1 METIGTFS
9 PQRRH
14 PIATGRTQNV
24 PIAAVVNLTDAA
36 EDAVEKRRF
45 VSRNRSDMALRLEQT
60 PMRKVRDLIDPQ
72 KRTSTLKEIQE
83 CSKEY
88 TLPCIKKFVSEKK
101 TPKLRSFVVLL
112 AGILIVRQFTA
123 LRGFSW
129 LSIQQNQPKER
140 SQQQGLKSSSLSTAT
155 TTTSSSQNEPQIT
168 YPDDRTVMDILS
180 IVQSIRE
187 TSTSTNSSTS
197 SSFSNIQKKYLSSHR
212 HVRNYI
218 SFDRDLSEPNCAA
231 TLTKTHIIKV
241 IDSCS
246 RTDSQ
251 SYISSQIRKSLF
263 QPKLDIAWMCTQLR
277 ILDGVYEYLKQY
289 GNHLP
294 EYLILTSDSTFL
306 DMEELVHEIL
316 MKYNDTA
323 SVIPHV
329 IAGCKQGD
337 PQFEHADVL
346 QSGLIL
352 SKRALEKFIQPLDCD
367 GENGIPKD
375 NHNDHAIGACWRLR
389 VPAFRER
396 DYYYAQSSILDVMH
410 EFAIANAFTRVDT
423 WGDAADQNIGFCWSG
438 SHALSYFINFYFL
451 PVPDGVITRGYNGV
465 VKDKIR
471 KRHPMH
477 NLGYCD
483 AKCHEENTKICGD
496 LTAKQL
502 LRKFQENPHY
512 GGVPLTNTDGVANS
526 DRDTL
531 MHGEEEEE
539 ENVMIHKSLPK
550 PEEEKK
556 EIMPLSMEDAFTIDV
571 ISIGDTSRSDY
582 QEMQQET
589 IGTMVRNFYR
599 VTEYD
604 DFDRTCTNSVSS
616 VEKVLNVCAN
626 LRDHSHIA
634 ETMNKRLFRP
644 AKDDVNALC
653 AQKRLID
660 GLYKTLKQNYKQESD
675 IPSYLWI
682 IKDETYV
689 NVPSLRDELI
699 RHHFSQNPDEEPQ
712 SWALAGCLSHS
723 GFTTPEFQH
732 GMFLSKASIQKLL
745 RPIDCEAPLEKE
757 KGKKDK
763 FVSHACR
770 RLKVNA
776 IGEKMFFQN
785 GMSLIDWMHEF
796 SSKLLYSKVDGWL
809 DAGFC
814 FHSEHF
820 LAYFVNFYRVSD
832 SHSFLGLWDDENR
845 CIKTNKEEI
854 KCEIESKICNRVD
867 PRDMKRLFRVQ
878 AAAEK
883 KRRKKA
889 KKKYSRM

>member
-1 METIGTFS
+1 METTCTFS
-9 PQRRH
+9 PQRRK
-14 PIATGRTQNV
+14 PTATTGRPQNV
-24 PIAAVVNLTDAA
+24 PVTAIVLADEN
-36 EDAVEKRRF
+36 VEKRRF
-45 VSRNRSDMALRLEQT
+45 VTRNRSDMALRLEQS
-60 PMRKVRDLIDPQ
+60 PMKNVRKLMDPK
-72 KRTSTLKEIQE
+72 KRTSALKEIQE

-88 TLPCIKKFVSEKK
+88 TLPWIKNFVADKK
-101 TPKLRSFVVLL
+101 ILRFRSLVVVL
-112 AGILIVRQFTA
+112 AGLLMIRQLTA
-123 LRGFSW
+123 FKGFSW
-129 LSIQQNQPKER
+129 LPITGMDVITLQQQKEQ
-140 SQQQGLKSSSLSTAT
+140 SQQQQDLISSSSST
-155 TTTSSSQNEPQIT
+155 TTTTPQIK
-168 YPDDRTVMDILS
+168 YPDDRTVIDILS
-180 IVQSIRE
+180 IVQSRRG
-187 TSTSTNSSTS
+187 TSSTLS
-197 SSFSNIQKKYLSSHR
+197 SSSSLFTDIQKKYLSSHR
-212 HVRNYI
+212 HVRNYVA
-218 SFDRDLSEPNCAA
+218 FDRDLSEPNCAA

-251 SYISSQIRKSLF
+251 SYVSSQVRKSLF

-277 ILDGVYEYLKQY
+277 VLDGVYDYLKQY

-306 DMEELVHEIL
+306 DMEELVHTIL
-316 MKYNDTA
+316 DRYNDA
-323 SVIPHV
+323 SVMPHV
-329 IAGCKQGD
+329 IAGCKQGN
-337 PQFEHADVL
+337 PQFEYADVL

-352 SKRALEKFIQPLDCD
+352 SKRALEKFIQPIDCEGGD
-367 GENGIPKD
+367 DIPEN
-375 NHNDHAIGACWRLR
+375 NNDHSKAACWRLR

-396 DYYYAQSSILDVMH
+396 DYYYAKSSILDVMH
-410 EFAIANAFTRVDT
+410 EFSIANSFTRVDT
-423 WGDAADQNIGFCWSG
+423 WGDATDQNIGFCWSG

-451 PVPDGVITRGYNGV
+451 PVPDGVLTRDYKGV
-465 VKDKIR
+465 AKDKIR

-477 NLGYCD
+477 DLGYCD
-483 AKCHEENTKICGD
+483 AKCTTESTKICGD
-496 LTAKQL
+496 LSAKQL
-502 LRKFQENPHY
+502 LHKFQVNPHY
-512 GGVPLTNTDGVANS
+512 GGAITKTGIADS
-526 DRDTL
+526 DWASSSINND
-531 MHGEEEEE
+531 EEE
-539 ENVMIHKSLPK
+539 VMSHKSLPN
-550 PEEEKK
+550 PYEGKK
-556 EIMPLSMEDAFTIDV
+556 EVPLTIMEDEFTIDV

-604 DFDRTCTNSVSS
+604 DFDRTCPSTVSS
-616 VEKVLNVCAN
+616 VEKVLNVCGN

-660 GLYKTLKQNYKQESD
+660 GLHKTLKQNYKQDSD
-675 IPSYLWI
+675 IPNYLWI

-699 RHHFSQNPDEEPQ
+699 RHHYSQNPEEPQ
-712 SWALAGCLSHS
+712 SWALAGCVSHS

-732 GMFLSKASIQKLL
+732 GMFLSKASVQKLL
-745 RPIDCEAPLEKE
+745 RPIDCEAPLEKT
-757 KGKKDK
+757 KDKKDK
-763 FVSHACR
+763 FISHACR

-776 IGEKMFFQN
+776 IGERMFFQN
-785 GMSLIDWMHEF
+785 GMSLLDWMHEF
-796 SSKLLYSKVDGWL
+796 SLKLLFSKVDSWL

-832 SHSFLGLWDDENR
+832 SHSFLGLRDDENR
-845 CIKTNKEEI
+845 CIKGTTNTEEI
-854 KCEIESKICNRVD
+854 KCEVKSKICKRVE
-867 PRDMKRLFRVQ
+867 PREMKRLFKVQ

-889 KKKYSRM
+889 KKKVQ